1 MVCERQNDELGLEEN
16 TKEWKTIYVSALS
29 FFKKKTNPKLK
40 IMKSKIHM

>member
-29 FFKKKTNPKLK
+29 LFKKKNHLKLWNQK
-40 IMKSKIHM
+40 